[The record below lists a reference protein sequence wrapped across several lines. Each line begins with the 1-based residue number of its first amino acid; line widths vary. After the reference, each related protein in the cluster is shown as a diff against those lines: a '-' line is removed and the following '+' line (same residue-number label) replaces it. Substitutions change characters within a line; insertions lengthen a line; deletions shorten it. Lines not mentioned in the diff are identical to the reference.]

1 MDPASMTF
9 PEFYRFYLSQHLH
22 PMTRA
27 SHVGGMTLGWVC
39 VLAAV
44 VTSTPWLVVGLPLFG
59 YLGAIPSHFIWEK
72 NRPASFISL
81 KAFVWS
87 IGGDFCQFVSF
98 YTGRLPKQVAEVK
111 RIYAT

>member
-1 MDPASMTF
+1 MTF

-27 SHVGGMTLGWVC
+27 SHVGGMTLGWLC
-39 VLAAV
+39 VIAAL
-44 VTSTPWLVVGLPLFG
+44 VTRTPVLFFGLPLFG
-59 YLGAIPSHFIWEK
+59 YLGAIPSHFIWER

-81 KAFVWS
+81 KSFVWS

-98 YTGRLPKQVAEVK
+98 YTGRLPKQVAEV
-111 RIYAT
+111 RAQLAHAA